1 MMKHSILIVALGAG
15 LAMAPAVSVATAAP
29 APQRE
34 RAAAQYHFRAA
45 DQDKLR
51 EHYRGNFR
59 ESDHVD
65 VAHRA
70 GFRVGARLSGDWKAR
85 IHPVPEA
92 IIGELPPVPAG
103 LAIGYLDGYAIV
115 YDPNTG
121 EIVESL
127 DVY

>member
-1 MMKHSILIVALGAG
+1 MMKHSILIIALGAG
-15 LAMAPAVSVATAAP
+15 LAIAPTVSVATAAP
-29 APQRE
+29 PQRE

-45 DQDKLR
+45 DQAKLR
-51 EHYRGNFR
+51 EHYQGNFR
-59 ESDHVD
+59 ENDHID

-70 GFRVGARLSGDWKAR
+70 GFRVGARLNGDWRAR
-85 IHPVPEA
+85 IHAVPEA
-92 IIGELPPVPAG
+92 IVGELPAIPAG

-121 EIVESL
+121 EIVETL